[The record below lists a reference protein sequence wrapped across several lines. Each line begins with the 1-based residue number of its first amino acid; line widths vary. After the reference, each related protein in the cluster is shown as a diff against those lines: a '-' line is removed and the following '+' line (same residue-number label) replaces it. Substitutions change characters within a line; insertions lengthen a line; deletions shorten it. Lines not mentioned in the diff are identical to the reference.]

1 MASLRMMS
9 FKIFADVLMAMFAIS
24 YLDGIWMAFGDGKVA
39 GKGSKVEYEGVE

>member
-9 FKIFADVLMAMFAIS
+9 FKIFADVLMAMFAVS

-39 GKGSKVEYEGVE
+39 GKG